1 MLTIHDASS
10 LSTSSTPHIAY
21 GLKNGCFG
29 MIDMQRDTPLIL
41 WDVNDTHAS
50 DAPINIIYCGKF
62 IDEAEDNDVVI
73 ARDDGSLE
81 IYSFS
86 DTEQPYLKYVLN
98 FQESIVGVG
107 IGNISRANY
116 KEIVVSLFSGKIAG
130 LVDSNAEDLQEDNT
144 AKDRKQKIVELAK
157 EKESLMKKKIKKQAQ
172 APVTAATSGII
183 GYKTQYKF
191 SLVPS
196 EAAYTLTLE
205 SQVNMSVILLQS
217 TIIIDLLDVDDI
229 PA

>member
-1 MLTIHDASS
+1 M
-10 LSTSSTPHIAY
+10 
-21 GLKNGCFG
+21 
-29 MIDMQRDTPLIL
+29 
-41 WDVNDTHAS
+41 
-50 DAPINIIYCGKF
+50 
-62 IDEAEDNDVVI
+62 
-73 ARDDGSLE
+73 
-81 IYSFS
+81 
-86 DTEQPYLKYVLN
+86 
-98 FQESIVGVG
+98 
-107 IGNISRANY
+107 
-116 KEIVVSLFSGKIAG
+116 VSLFSGKIAG